1 MRIKGYCANIG
12 VAVAL
17 GLGLAGC
24 GNSSPFSADVLKIGF
39 LTDSIPP
46 SDAGRLYNVVIQ
58 FTAEGGAALPDR
70 FELVAG
76 VLPTGVSLYRD
87 KEDLNLDGI
96 PDEDGAYTGSARL
109 LGVPREPGS
118 YSFTIKA
125 ISTGQLADG
134 GPNPAQPDL
143 ATSHQFSVN
152 VSEGTIAILTPTAEE
167 GTTDPSMPAFPT
179 VVPFVNP
186 ANPEAFFS
194 FAFQLAGGSNINA
207 ATIYGPREWELSAF
221 DASVVDETTLHQ
233 DVDESSVPGAP
244 ANMSKFEQNFSDGGI
259 FVLQAGQK
267 KVQLG
272 GFQSPRGSVRVD
284 GPDPGEDITSSDPPF
299 LTGLLPDWFQDAAVP
314 KNSRR
319 DLADTQGLAG
329 GDNTLGTE
337 LPVQFSDYFDPGFKS
352 TTPTPDI
359 EAKYPFTEDQYLNA
373 FFVPYTVGVDVTPL
387 MFRLIV
393 EAIDTRGTVTEK
405 SDDVITRKA
414 FIVRVQI
421 PDVTID
427 TVLLP
432 AGQAGVLYDAQ
443 VLLSGGV
450 PPLFTDL
457 EWVDSTDDLQA
468 TAGDP
473 LTKNLLGVE
482 IDPKT
487 WWFIGAPR
495 ATAPDTDPGT
505 PTPDGPTVE
514 LTVRAWAQ
522 VMNPTQTGPAL
533 VPTGNAGEWDGLLD
547 PDGAGPAPGK
557 SGRHHT
563 FQVNFAP
570 PTEPVIVNESLKPG
584 IDGQAY
590 PGDRIVGMGGVP
602 LLAPYPPGF
611 FDGGG
616 IVYPSST
623 SQRTYEW
630 SSTYAQDA
638 SYGVPNPAA
647 PGLPNSLTLV
657 TSATLATNGNI
668 TGTTFDRGFLDI
680 HFEGRDFDVGNVAT
694 ESADATAHQTVFVK
708 TLTLSVSPDQA
719 VYMRGVQGS
728 EGAGGVSTGLLD
740 SSAQMATPLMTP
752 ILLAAGLF
760 TVETGKTPVYQSAMP
775 AQFDILPVLLPNGGS
790 DAHNRK
796 SIPSISGYWPAESN
810 KEPYWRANGG
820 ALNEAWKHCQQ
831 ELTWLQAPNPAH
843 SRVFMWAEATI
854 LNNFV
859 NGSWTQR
866 FQTLDATKHRGV
878 LVVNPDGDFFVPVI
892 LDGSDTAHGTTFGAE
907 AVTPGS
913 STSSTSSYY
922 YHGSH
927 PMYTRYYYYA
937 VRDSQIE
944 RRVHMQG
951 TSTYIEPYSSSRN
964 TSSGWYMGSLG
975 RTATSVAM
983 SADGVW
989 CATALPGGS
998 NSQKILLWRTDKQ
1011 EIPAA
1016 ILSQS
1021 YATTLTGKKLDASG
1035 TLVDFP
1041 NSACILTVGGE
1052 QASGVTIAANQRYL
1066 LPDSLMFVQDG
1077 LLFLNETQ
1085 FDHLFGVSL
1094 VDGHLSS
1101 ADLNSAAAV
1110 NSAGNGPG
1118 VSSTNGWYIPDNDYL
1133 RGAVAPTP
1141 FSAQFAYTGS
1151 RPQPGEEGPAHIA
1164 FVAGANAF
1172 VGALSDLSG
1181 YPRCGYAVHGNRNKT
1196 LFYMAFNTA
1205 SGTGLDL
1212 ASSTLRDLTG
1222 NNSTIY
1228 GDLLTP
1234 GRFGEELDFL
1244 ALSDDGK
1251 YAAVVREVSTNDG
1264 STSFSYRPSFHTG
1277 LYYVAKSSTYV
1288 SWGPANHDLMLVS
1301 TDGSDMH
1308 SGTGT
1313 QHVLYMGTQGPVSSK
1328 INQSDPTGLPSYAV
1342 GKNHINS
1349 YSRRV
1354 NGLTFTPDNK
1364 NLIFNYAG
1372 SDGNYSSTTY
1382 GLSNGTSTGWGP
1394 INPAQTGSFSG
1405 GTQVSIRLN
1414 FRTAADTPVDFTS
1427 TSNLHNN
1434 LQGLTGTSSIGL
1446 TSAPFSGDTGAQ
1458 CFWATFKSDDGNF
1471 LYYISDQINATTSF
1485 QSGNRNYMV
1494 GFNISAATINGR
1506 SPFTPFSPHA
1516 NTVGFEQFD
1525 CNAWNYENR
1534 FKSVPGGV
1542 SVNGHDGAGILCVIA
1557 SDASAGAGSATDLE
1571 VYVMNANL
1579 GTNLIALTSGI
1590 TTGTANA
1597 INHLSMSADGGVLA
1611 GQIAKTTA
1619 NSNGSRAILNSNTD
1633 LFVVTNLHEVLAGGT
1648 PNALVVSQGQSHG
1661 ASIAFVGEGTG
1672 GGPQAIVYSS
1682 GSAGSSNTTWST
1694 RTLKSIA
1701 LVPGAVP
1708 TVLDTTQ
1715 SHTVVLA
1722 AGRKLADNPTTPD

>member
-1 MRIKGYCANIG
+1 MLIKGYGASVA

-24 GNSSPFSADVLKIGF
+24 GNSSPFSANIQRIAF
-39 LTDSIPP
+39 LTETIPP
-46 SDAGRLYNVVIQ
+46 AEAGRLYNVVIA
-58 FTAEGGAALPDR
+58 FASEGGAAPPDR
-70 FELVAG
+70 FELAAG
-76 VLPTGVSLYRD
+76 VLPTGVSLFRD
-87 KEDLNLDGI
+87 QEDLDLDGV
-96 PDEDGAYTGSARL
+96 PDVDGAYTGNARL

-125 ISTGQLADG
+125 ISTGRLAPG
-134 GPNPAQPDL
+134 GPNPDQPDL
-143 ATSHQFSVN
+143 AASHLFSVN
-152 VSEGTIAILTPTAEE
+152 VSEGSVAILTPTAEE
-167 GTTDPSMPAFPT
+167 GTTDPAMPAFPA

-194 FAFQLAGGSNINA
+194 FAFQIAGGSDVNA

-221 DASVVDETTLHQ
+221 DTSVVDEVTLRQ

-244 ANMSKFEQNFSDGGI
+244 ANLSKFEQNFADGGI

-284 GPDPGEDITSSDPPF
+284 GPDGGEDITSSDPAF

-319 DLADTQGLAG
+319 DLADTLGLAG
-329 GDNTLGTE
+329 GDDTLGTE
-337 LPVQFSDYFDPGFKS
+337 QPVLFSDYFDPGFKS
-352 TTPTPDI
+352 TTPTPDT

-373 FFVPYTVGVDVTPL
+373 FFVPYTVGVDLTPL

-393 EAIDTRGTVTEK
+393 EAVDTRGTATAK

-414 FIVRVQI
+414 FVVRVQI
-421 PDVTID
+421 PDVTVD
-427 TVLLP
+427 TMLLP

-457 EWVDSTDDLQA
+457 EWVDSTNDLQA
-468 TAGDP
+468 TAADP
-473 LTKNLLGVE
+473 LTKGLFGVE

-495 ATAPDTDPGT
+495 AAAPDTDPAT

-522 VMNPTQTGPAL
+522 VMNPTQSGPAL

-557 SGRHHT
+557 PGRHRT
-563 FQVNFAP
+563 YQVNFAL
-570 PTEPVIVNESLKPG
+570 PTSPAIVNQSIKPG

-590 PGDRIVGMGGVP
+590 PGDRIVGVGGVP

-611 FDGGG
+611 FEGAPGV
-616 IVYPSST
+616 VYPSAT
-623 SQRTYEW
+623 AQRSYEW

-638 SYGVPNPAA
+638 SYGAANPAA

-657 TSATLATNGNI
+657 TSAALATNGNI
-668 TGTTFDRGFLDI
+668 TGTTLDRGFLDI
-680 HFEGRDFDVGNVAT
+680 HFQGRDFDVGNVAV
-694 ESADATAHQTVFVK
+694 EDADAAAYQTVFEK

-719 VYMRGVQGS
+719 VYMRGVQAS
-728 EGAGGVSTGLLD
+728 EGAGGVTTGLLD
-740 SSAQMATPLMTP
+740 STAQMATPLMTP

-796 SIPSISGYWPAESN
+796 SIPSVSGYWPAESN
-810 KEPYWRANGG
+810 KEPYWRYTGV
-820 ALNEAWKHCQQ
+820 NEAWKHSQQ
-831 ELTWLQAPNPAH
+831 ELTWLQAPNPAQ

-859 NGSWTQR
+859 NGTWTQR
-866 FQTLDATKHRGV
+866 FQTLDSTKRRGV
-878 LVVNPDGDFFVPVI
+878 LVVNPDGEFFIPAI
-892 LDGSDTAHGTTFGAE
+892 LDGTDAAHGTHFGAE
-907 AVTPGS
+907 AVTPGG
-913 STSSTSSYY
+913 STGSTSSYY
-922 YHGSH
+922 YYGSH
-927 PMYTRYYYYA
+927 PMYTRYYYYS

-951 TSTYIEPYSSSRN
+951 TSTYLEPYSSSTN
-964 TSSGWYMGSLG
+964 TSNGWYMGSLG
-975 RTATSVAM
+975 RTATSIAM
-983 SADGVW
+983 SANGIW

-998 NSQKILLWRTDKQ
+998 NAQKILLWRTDKQ

-1016 ILSQS
+1016 ILSQT
-1021 YATTLTGKKLDASG
+1021 YATSLTGKQVDATG
-1035 TLVDFP
+1035 ALVDFP

-1085 FDHLFGVSL
+1085 FDRVFGVSL

-1101 ADLNSAAAV
+1101 ADLNSASAV
-1110 NSAGNGPG
+1110 NGAGNGPG
-1118 VSSTNGWYIPDNDYL
+1118 VRSTTGWYIPDNDYL

-1151 RPQPGEEGPAHIA
+1151 RPQPGEEGPAHVA

-1181 YPRCGYAVHGNRNKT
+1181 YPRAGYAMHGNRDKT
-1196 LFYMAFNTA
+1196 LFYLALNTA
-1205 SGTGLDL
+1205 SATGLDL

-1244 ALSDDGK
+1244 ALSDDGN
-1251 YAAVVREVSTNDG
+1251 YAAVVREVSTSEG
-1264 STSFSYRPSFHTG
+1264 STSFSYQPSFHTG
-1277 LYYVAKSSTYV
+1277 IYYVAKSSTYV

-1301 TDGSDMH
+1301 TNGSDMH
-1308 SGTGT
+1308 SGTGS
-1313 QHVLYMGTQGPVSSK
+1313 QHVLYLGTAGPVPSK
-1328 INQSDPTGLPSYAV
+1328 IDQSDPTGLPAYAV
-1342 GKNHINS
+1342 GKNHINA

-1354 NGLTFTPDNK
+1354 NGLTFTPDNR

-1394 INPAQTGSFSG
+1394 INPAQTGTFSG

-1414 FRTAADTPVDFTS
+1414 FRTSTDAPVDFTS
-1427 TSNLHNN
+1427 TSNLSNN
-1434 LQGLTGTSSIGL
+1434 LQGLTGTSGVGK
-1446 TSAPFSGDTGAQ
+1446 TTAPFSGDTGAQ

-1471 LYYISDQINATTSF
+1471 LYYISDQIDASTSF
-1485 QSGNRNYMV
+1485 TSANRNYMV
-1494 GFNISAATINGR
+1494 GFNISGATINGR

-1516 NTVGFEQFD
+1516 NTIGFEQFD

-1534 FKSVPGGV
+1534 FKSVPGGAFV
-1542 SVNGHDGAGILCVIA
+1542 GGRDGAGILCVIA

-1579 GTNLIALTSGI
+1579 GTNLLALTSGI
-1590 TTGTANA
+1590 TSGTANA
-1597 INHLSMSADGGVLA
+1597 INHLAMSADGNVLA
-1611 GQIAKTTA
+1611 GQVAKTTT
-1619 NSNGSRAILNSNTD
+1619 NSNGSRATLNSNTD

-1661 ASIAFVGEGTG
+1661 TSVAFIGEGTG
-1672 GGPQAIVYSS
+1672 SGPQSIVYSS
-1682 GSAGSSNTTWST
+1682 GSPGTSNTTWAT
-1694 RTLKSIA
+1694 RTLKSVR
-1701 LVPGAVP
+1701 LTSGAIP
-1708 TVLDTTQ
+1708 IVLDATQ

-1722 AGRKLADNPTTPD
+1722 GGRRLNDDPATAD